1 MRLTEVD
8 AVIEVHEVTPD
19 DARAAEAWAS
29 TVTRAVPF
37 LLATAAS
44 VQQHAARHPHA
55 LALQDGRVLGVAR
68 VRDQTAADGSC
79 DLLLGVL
86 PRDRGAG
93 TGSAL
98 LRWTLDRANAFG
110 AARLTGATEET
121 GDVPAMVRHWGF
133 RLGSRSRISWVD
145 ARDVPP
151 PDVLGDHLASPD
163 LSLVP
168 AAEAGPQAVW
178 ECHQATV
185 ADDPSGFGSQVP
197 LETYLE
203 EEWHDPLLR
212 HDLSH
217 VVVDATGRV
226 AAFSLLRV
234 AGRRGW
240 SSMTGVRP
248 EHRRRGLSLAVKAA
262 TLRAAAREGV
272 HRCSTGN
279 SADNA
284 PVLALNSR
292 LGYQLQMT
300 IRRVERDVALGL
312 RR

>member
-1 MRLTEVD
+1 MV
-8 AVIEVHEVTPD
+8 EVHEVDPGD
-19 DARAAEAWAS
+19 GRAAEAWAS
-29 TVTRAVPF
+29 TVTHAVPF
-37 LLATAAS
+37 VLATRAS
-44 VQQHAARHPHA
+44 VRLQAERHPHA
-55 LALQDGRVLGVAR
+55 LALQDGRVVGVAR
-68 VRDQTAADGSC
+68 VRDQTADDGSC
-79 DLLLGVL
+79 GLLLGVL
-86 PRDRGAG
+86 PRERGSG

-98 LRWTLDRANAFG
+98 MRWTLDRASQFG
-110 AARLTGATEET
+110 AERLTGATEET

-133 RLGSRSRISWVD
+133 RLGGRSRISWVD
-145 ARDVPP
+145 SRDVPP
-151 PDVLGDHLASPD
+151 PDELGDHLPSPD

-168 AAEAGPQAVW
+168 VSEAGPEAVW

-185 ADDPSGFGSQVP
+185 VDDPSGFGHRVP

-217 VVVDATGRV
+217 AVVDRAGMVV
-226 AAFSLLRV
+226 AFTLLR
-234 AGRRGW
+234 AANRRGW
-240 SSMTGVRP
+240 SSMTGVHA

-262 TLRAAAREGV
+262 TLRAAARAGV

-279 SADNA
+279 SADNTA
-284 PVLALNSR
+284 VLALNSR
-292 LGYQLQMT
+292 LGYQLLMT

>member
-1 MRLTEVD
+1 MVEVREVD
-8 AVIEVHEVTPD
+8 PG
-19 DARAAEAWAS
+19 DARAAESWAS
-29 TVTRAVPF
+29 AVMQAVPF
-37 LLATAAS
+37 VLATGES
-44 VQQHAARHPHA
+44 VQLHAGHHPHA
-55 LALQDGRVLGVAR
+55 VALHEGRVVGVAR
-68 VRDQTAADGSC
+68 VRDQTADDGSC
-79 DLLLGVL
+79 GLLLGVL
-86 PRDRGAG
+86 PRERGAG

-98 LRWTLDRANAFG
+98 MRWTLDRANRFG
-110 AARLTGATEET
+110 AERLTGATEET
-121 GDVPAMVRHWGF
+121 GDVPAMVTHWGF
-133 RLGSRSRISWVD
+133 RLGGRSRISWVD

-151 PDVLGDHLASPD
+151 PDVLGDRLPSSD
-163 LSLVP
+163 LDLVP
-168 AAEAGPQAVW
+168 VEAAGPEAVW
-178 ECHQATV
+178 ECHQATIV
-185 ADDPSGFGSQVP
+185 DDPSGFGHPVP
-197 LETYLE
+197 LPTYLE

-217 VVVDATGRV
+217 AVVDPAGKV

-240 SSMTGVRP
+240 SSMTGVHP
-248 EHRRRGLSLAVKAA
+248 AHRRRGLSLAVKAA
-262 TLRAAAREGV
+262 TLRAAARAGV

-292 LGYQLQMT
+292 LGYHLQMT

>member
-1 MRLTEVD
+1 MVEVREVD
-8 AVIEVHEVTPD
+8 PGD
-19 DARAAEAWAS
+19 GRAAEAWAS
-29 TVTRAVPF
+29 TVTHAVPF
-37 LLATAAS
+37 VLATRAS
-44 VQQHAARHPHA
+44 VRLQAERHPHA
-55 LALQDGRVLGVAR
+55 LALQDGRVVGVAR
-68 VRDQTAADGSC
+68 VRDQTAEDGSC
-79 DLLLGVL
+79 GLLLGVL
-86 PRDRGAG
+86 PRERGSG

-98 LRWTLDRANAFG
+98 MRWTLDRAGGFG
-110 AARLTGATEET
+110 AERLTGATEET

-133 RLGSRSRISWVD
+133 RMGGRSRISWVD
-145 ARDVPP
+145 SRDVLP
-151 PDVLGDHLASPD
+151 PDELGDRLPSAD
-163 LSLVP
+163 LDLVP
-168 AAEAGPQAVW
+168 VSEAGPEAVW

-185 ADDPSGFGSQVP
+185 TDDPSGFGHQVP

-217 VVVDATGRV
+217 AVVDRADRV
-226 AAFSLLRV
+226 VAFTLLRA

-240 SSMTGVRP
+240 SSMTGVHP

-262 TLRAAAREGV
+262 TLRAAARAGV

-284 PVLALNSR
+284 AVLALNSR
-292 LGYQLQMT
+292 LGYQLLMT
-300 IRRVERDVALGL
+300 IRRVERDIALGL

>member
-1 MRLTEVD
+1 MVEVREVD
-8 AVIEVHEVTPD
+8 PQDEQ
-19 DARAAEAWAS
+19 AAEAWAS
-29 TVTRAVPF
+29 TVTHAVPF
-37 LLATAAS
+37 VLATAAS
-44 VQQHAARHPHA
+44 VQQAAGHHPHA
-55 LALQDGRVLGVAR
+55 VALSEGRVVGVAR
-68 VRDQTAADGSC
+68 VRDQTADDGSC
-79 DLLLGVL
+79 GLLLGVL
-86 PRDRGAG
+86 PRERGSG

-98 LRWTLDRANAFG
+98 MRWTLDRANAFG
-110 AARLTGATEET
+110 AERLTGATEET

-151 PDVLGDHLASPD
+151 PDVLGDRVPSPD
-163 LSLVP
+163 LGLVP
-168 AAEAGPQAVW
+168 VSEAGVEAVW

-185 ADDPSGFGSQVP
+185 TDDPSGFGHQVP
-197 LETYLE
+197 LATYVE

-217 VVVDATGRV
+217 AVLDPAGRV
-226 AAFSLLRV
+226 VAFTLLRV

-240 SSMTGVRP
+240 SSMTGVHP

-262 TLRAAAREGV
+262 TLRAAARAGV
-272 HRCSTGN
+272 RRCSTGN

-284 PVLALNSR
+284 AVLALNSR